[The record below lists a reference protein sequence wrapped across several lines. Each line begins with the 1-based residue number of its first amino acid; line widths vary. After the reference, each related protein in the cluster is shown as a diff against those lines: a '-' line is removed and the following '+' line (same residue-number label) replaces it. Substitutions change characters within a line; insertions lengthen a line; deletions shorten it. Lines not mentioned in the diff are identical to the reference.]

1 MKRKSLTIALLA
13 LATGVMAQSVDDGLK
28 HLYYGKYQSA
38 KQDLEKVVA
47 AKANDDRGYY
57 YLGIA
62 ELGLENQAG
71 AAAAFQKGLQAV
83 PNSPLLTVGAG
94 RIDLLKGD
102 AAAAKQKFET
112 AITAT
117 KNKNGE
123 VARAVADA
131 NTEVKGGDRA
141 YALKVM
147 ETLLNNE
154 GAKKKEIYNATAA
167 DYIELG
173 DALRYLGGENGGKA
187 IASYEKAIDLDPKNA
202 EAIMKQGLVNYNAK
216 LKQQAL
222 GDWVRATTTDPQYG
236 PAFFE
241 LYSFYFTPRADQLD
255 ISKAKD
261 YLQKYLAVADPTDK
275 VGNEYYLAAITFF
288 NKDYDEA
295 INKAKALMPVANEVF
310 QGKLTRLIGDA
321 YLQKGDSL
329 NAQKTMDEYVAKV
342 GDAKLV
348 VDDYK
353 LLSEIYG
360 RMKFAD
366 STAQVQNDTKALTYL
381 EKYATSDTTKDAD
394 RFESV
399 AKAYAAAHVY
409 DKAGD
414 WYQRL
419 LDLKLEKK
427 ENPSAID
434 YYNVGLNYYRGSA
447 SEAGT
452 DTTLLNRAD
461 TAFGRLAEK
470 FPDIT
475 TGHYWRGMANAGKDV
490 EAKTGVALPYFEKY
504 ITMAESDPAKNK
516 AGLVKAYTYIMV
528 YYYNTD
534 DKANLQK
541 YMDKVLPLDPNNEAA
556 KAIKENLASKTG
568 TGAKATK

>member
-38 KQDLEKVVA
+38 KQDFEKVVA
-47 AKANDDRGYY
+47 AKATDDRGYY
-57 YLGIA
+57 YLGLA
-62 ELGLENQAG
+62 ELGLENEI
-71 AAAAFQKGLQAV
+71 AAAATFQKGLQAV
-83 PNSPLLTVGAG
+83 PTSPLLTVGAG

-112 AITAT
+112 ATAAT
-117 KNKNGE
+117 KGKNGE
-123 VARAVADA
+123 VARAIADA
-131 NTEVKGGDRA
+131 NTEVKAGDRA
-141 YALKVM
+141 YALKTM
-147 ETLLNNE
+147 ETLMNNE
-154 GAKKKEIYNATAA
+154 GAKKKDVYNATAA

-173 DALRYLGGENGGKA
+173 DALRMLGGENGGKA
-187 IASYEKAIDLDPKNA
+187 IAAYEKALEVDPKNA

-222 GDWVRATTTDPQYG
+222 GDWVRATTTDPQYA

-241 LYSFYFTPRADQLD
+241 LYSFYFTQRADQFD
-255 ISKAKD
+255 IPKAKE

-288 NKDYDEA
+288 NKDYDAA
-295 INKAKALMPVANEVF
+295 IDKAKSLLPVANEAF
-310 QGKLTRLIGDA
+310 QGKLNRLIGDA

-329 NAQKTMDEYVAKV
+329 TAQKTMDEYAAKV
-342 GDAKLV
+342 GEAKLEV
-348 VDDYK
+348 NDYK

-360 RMKFAD
+360 RLKLSD
-366 STAQVQNDTKALTYL
+366 SAAQAANDAKALTYL
-381 EKYATSDTTKDAD
+381 EKYATSDTAKDAE

-399 AKAYAAAHVY
+399 AKAYAAARVY
-409 DKAGD
+409 GKAGE
-414 WYQRL
+414 WYQKL
-419 LDLKLEKK
+419 LDLKIEKK
-427 ENPSAID
+427 ENPTAVD

-447 SEAGT
+447 SETGT
-452 DTTLLNRAD
+452 DTTYLNKAD
-461 TAFGRLAEK
+461 LAFGALAEK

-490 EAKTGVALPYFEKY
+490 EAKTGVARPYFEKY
-504 ITMAESDPAKNK
+504 ISMAEGEPEKNK

-534 DKANLQK
+534 DKANMQK
-541 YMDKVLPLDPNNEAA
+541 FMDKVLPLDPNNEAA
-556 KAIKENLASKTG
+556 KAIKENLASKTT
-568 TGAKATK
+568 TGKSTK